1 MSVFILRVEICPVTL
16 AAYLKSQRVLPNG
29 NKWKYPE
36 LGLEP
41 PAPPI
46 ITTTLLISHF
56 TFNTLAGDQ
65 NHIFGEQK
73 YKKKQIF
80 AYFNLVSQNQ
90 PLSVW

>member
-16 AAYLKSQRVLPNG
+16 AAYLKSQRVLLNG

-65 NHIFGEQK
+65 NHIFGGVEIQK
-73 YKKKQIF
+73 ETNLCIF
-80 AYFNLVSQNQ
+80 
-90 PLSVW
+90 

>member
-1 MSVFILRVEICPVTL
+1 MSVFILRVKICPVRL
-16 AAYLKSQRVLPNG
+16 AAYLKSQRVLLNG

-56 TFNTLAGDQ
+56 TFNTLAARPAEVAGTRERHSSIAEDL
-65 NHIFGEQK
+65 HR
-73 YKKKQIF
+73 
-80 AYFNLVSQNQ
+80 
-90 PLSVW
+90 